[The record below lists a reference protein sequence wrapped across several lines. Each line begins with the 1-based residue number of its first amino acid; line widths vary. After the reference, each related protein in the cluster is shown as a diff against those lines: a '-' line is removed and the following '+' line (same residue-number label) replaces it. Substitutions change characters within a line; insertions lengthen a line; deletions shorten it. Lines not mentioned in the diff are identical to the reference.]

1 MGKILTTTYKDT
13 VEKVIGLRNDL
24 VNNPFYQY
32 NDQKPIICT
41 YYNLDKTFSSLDT
54 GSKLSYNNI
63 GADSPL
69 RFNRIY
75 DFIIYGFNKIQL
87 SSKID
92 EFGLESDDIT
102 GDCVV
107 IPNNFMP
114 TEGDYFE
121 VDHIKDS
128 TYLFLVTDVQK
139 DTLND
144 GSNAFKVSYKLEYN
158 SNINLEPLILHNYR
172 AIEVREGT
180 NIKKVVRCEDY
191 DIAKF
196 IDDTCVYLKKYFND
210 LFYNQYVQTWI
221 YEDLTSYR
229 IYDQYMIEFLIRN
242 KILADGEDSYIAVTH
257 IIPVHQTFNID
268 YDKTFL
274 REFEKKRKDKLL
286 SSNRNILPDYINHYG
301 SIFDSRY
308 ETYYKAQY
316 VERQQPPYTT
326 YCIGDDLLYDIVDH
340 KLVDDTYEENNIE
353 LWKNILVKYFWD
365 EEITKE
371 EVESIENLKFEY
383 AKNAYY
389 IIPLLIFCLEKY
401 IISFLNK

>member
-1 MGKILTTTYKDT
+1 MGKILTTTYKDSI
-13 VEKVIGLRNDL
+13 EKVITFQNDL

-41 YYNLDKTFSSLDT
+41 YYNLDKTYSSLDT
-54 GSKLSYNNI
+54 GSKLSYDEI
-63 GADSPL
+63 GTESPL
-69 RFNRIY
+69 RFNKIS
-75 DFIIYGFNKIQL
+75 DLIIYGFNKIQL
-87 SSKID
+87 SSMID
-92 EFGLESDDIT
+92 EFGLESEDIT
-102 GDCVV
+102 GDCIL

-128 TYLFLVTDVQK
+128 TYLFKITDVQK
-139 DTLND
+139 DTLNN
-144 GSNAFKVSYKLEYN
+144 GSNGFKLTYKLAYN
-158 SNINLEPLILHNYR
+158 SNINLEPLVLHNYK

-180 NIKKVVRCEDY
+180 NIKKIVRCEDY

-196 IDDTCVYLKKYFND
+196 IDDTCVYLKRYYND

-229 IYDQYMIEFLIRN
+229 IYDPYMIEFLFRN

-257 IIPVHQTFNID
+257 VIPVHQTFNID
-268 YDKTFL
+268 YDRTFL
-274 REFEKKRKDKLL
+274 RVFETKRIDKLL
-286 SSNRNILPDYINHYG
+286 SSDRNILPEFINQYG
-301 SIFDSRY
+301 SIFESRY
-308 ETYYKAQY
+308 ETYYKAKY

-326 YCIGDDLLYDIVDH
+326 YCIGDDLLYDIQDH
-340 KLVDDTYEENNIE
+340 KLVPEDDNELKPE
-353 LWKNILVKYFWD
+353 LWKNILVKYFYD
-365 EEITKE
+365 EDLTEDEIM
-371 EVESIENLKFEY
+371 SIENLKFEY

-401 IISFLNK
+401 MISVLNK

>member
-144 GSNAFKVSYKLEYN
+144 GSNAFKISYKLEYN
-158 SNINLEPLILHNYR
+158 SNINLDPLILHNYR

-268 YDKTFL
+268 YDKTFF

-340 KLVDDTYEENNIE
+340 KLVDDTYEENNTE

-389 IIPLLIFCLEKY
+389 IIPLLIFCLENY
-401 IISFLNK
+401 IVSFLNK